1 MAKTKVEKKNI
12 HLLRQIRNI
21 FMSKSV
27 IISIFVTLSIMV
39 FFNFVSKIPMPF
51 LKVNPE
57 AGGMSDKGGLFSMLN
72 LIGGGGL
79 TNLSLFTLGITPYV
93 TVQIFVQLL
102 SFDPSFPLS
111 KWARSGEKGRKK
123 IEVLCRL
130 LTLPFAVLQA
140 FTLVVFIG
148 YRMQSGAVTFS
159 GVEGATTL
167 DGFYTFFYIV
177 LMTAGTYIAI
187 FLGDIITKRGV
198 GNGTTIIILTGIVS
212 SLIPNFIKVFTNI
225 NGTVNGELYRT
236 MAFIVYIIF
245 YCMILWATAFVNLS
259 TRKLPIQQTGQA
271 ILKLGDDLPYLPFKI
286 NPTGILPVIVASA
299 GLSIPISIGNL
310 VEIGNPGNGFTQF
323 TEKAF
328 SFGSW
333 PGVIIYC
340 ILIILSGF
348 IFSGIQINSEDISK
362 QFMQSGKFIIGV
374 KIGKTTEEYIRRV
387 LYRVNWIGSPM
398 LALIA
403 AMPYIA
409 SLVVLNESGHPI
421 IPSDSSLGGTG
432 IVIMVTGSLDMWQSI
447 VSASTASSYTV
458 KRRKIEII
466 TSNGEAQELDQGSGL
481 W

>member
-12 HLLRQIRNI
+12 HLMRQVKNI

-27 IISIFVTLSIMV
+27 IISIFVTLSIMI

-51 LKVNPE
+51 LKVNPDS
-57 AGGMSDKGGLFSMLN
+57 GGMSDKGGLFSMLN

-123 IEVLCRL
+123 IEILCRVI
-130 LTLPFAVLQA
+130 TLPFAILQA

-148 YRMQSGAVTFS
+148 YRMQSGAVTFTA
-159 GVEGATTL
+159 VDGATSL
-167 DGFYTFFYIV
+167 NSFYTFFYIV
-177 LMTAGTYIAI
+177 LMTAGTYITI
-187 FLGDIITKRGV
+187 FLSDIITKRGV

-212 SLIPNFIKVFTNI
+212 SLIPNFIKVYTNI
-225 NGTVNGELYRT
+225 NGTINGDLYR
-236 MAFIVYIIF
+236 MMSFVVYIVF
-245 YCMILWATAFVNLS
+245 YCLLLWATAFVNLS

-271 ILKLGDDLPYLPFKI
+271 VLKLGDDLPYLPFKI

-299 GLSIPISIGNL
+299 CLSIPISIGNL
-310 VEIGNPGNGFTQF
+310 VEIGNPGNSFTQF
-323 TEKAF
+323 TENTF

-333 PGVIIYC
+333 PGIIIYC
-340 ILIILSGF
+340 LLIILSGF
-348 IFSGIQINSEDISK
+348 VFSSIQINAEDISK

-374 KIGKTTEEYIRRV
+374 KIGKTTENYIKQV

-403 AMPYIA
+403 AMPYIV
-409 SLVVLNESGHPI
+409 SKLIVNEQGVPI

-447 VSASTASSYTV
+447 VSASTASSYTI
-458 KRRKIEII
+458 KRRKIQIV
-466 TSNGEAQELDQGSGL
+466 TSDGNEKELDQGNGL

>member
-1 MAKTKVEKKNI
+1 
-12 HLLRQIRNI
+12 
-21 FMSKSV
+21 
-27 IISIFVTLSIMV
+27 
-39 FFNFVSKIPMPF
+39 
-51 LKVNPE
+51 
-57 AGGMSDKGGLFSMLN
+57 MLN

-102 SFDPSFPLS
+102 SFDPSFPLN

-123 IEVLCRL
+123 IEVLCRI
-130 LTLPFAVLQA
+130 LTLPFAILQA

-148 YRMQSGAVTFS
+148 QRISSGEIEFTGTGEASTS
-159 GVEGATTL
+159 L
-167 DGFYTFFYIV
+167 DSFFTFFYII

-212 SLIPNFIKVFTNI
+212 SLIPNFIKVFTQV
-225 NGTVNGELYRT
+225 NGTVNGELYKN

-245 YCMILWATAFVNLS
+245 YCMILWATAFINLS

-271 ILKLGDDLPYLPFKI
+271 ILKLGEDLPYLPFKI

-310 VEIGNPGNGFTQF
+310 VEMANQGNSFSKF
-323 TEKAF
+323 TEATF

-333 PGVIIYC
+333 YGISIYC
-340 ILIILSGF
+340 VLIILSSF

-362 QFMQSGKFIIGV
+362 QFMQSGKFIVGV
-374 KIGKTTEEYIRRV
+374 KIGKTTEKYIRTV

-398 LALIA
+398 LAMIA
-403 AMPYIA
+403 SMPYIV
-409 SLVVLNESGHPI
+409 SLIITNESGQSI

-447 VSASTASSYTV
+447 VSASTASSYTI

-466 TSNGEAQELDQGSGL
+466 TNEQNDTQEQGSGL